1 MSVDIQL
8 DEKIKQVIKEPSKY
22 KVVMV
27 NDNTT
32 PIDWVIDILMRIFKH
47 SSESAE
53 QLTLAIHNEGSAI
66 AGIYNF
72 EIAEQKSS
80 ETITAS
86 RSNGFPLTV
95 TLEETK

>member
-27 NDNTT
+27 NVDTT
-32 PIDWVIDILMRIFKH
+32 PIDWVIDILMTIFKH
-47 SSESAE
+47 SKSSAE
-53 QLTLAIHNEGSAI
+53 QITLAIHNDGAGV

-72 EIAEQKSS
+72 EIAEQKSA
-80 ETITAS
+80 ETITLS

-95 TLEETK
+95 KLEESK

>member
-27 NDNTT
+27 NDDTT
-32 PIDWVIDILMRIFKH
+32 PIDWVIDILMTIFKH
-47 SSESAE
+47 SKSSAE
-53 QLTLAIHNEGSAI
+53 KITLDIHNDGSGV

-72 EIAEQKSS
+72 EIAEQKSA
-80 ETITAS
+80 ETITLS

-95 TLEETK
+95 KLEESR

>member
-27 NDNTT
+27 NDDTT
-32 PIDWVIDILMRIFKH
+32 PIDWVIDILMTIFKH
-47 SSESAE
+47 SKSSAE
-53 QLTLAIHNEGSAI
+53 QITLAIHNDGAGV

-72 EIAEQKSS
+72 EIAEQKSA
-80 ETITAS
+80 ETITLS

-95 TLEETK
+95 KLEESK

>member
-27 NDNTT
+27 NDDAT
-32 PIDWVIDILMRIFKH
+32 PIDWVIDILMTIFKH
-47 SSESAE
+47 SKSSAE
-53 QLTLAIHNEGSAI
+53 QITLAIHNDGAGV

-72 EIAEQKSS
+72 EIAEQKSA
-80 ETITAS
+80 ETITLS

-95 TLEETK
+95 KLEESK